1 MDKLRKYAIYLLW
14 IIGFFI
20 LSEFLINVG
29 LNSTYKD
36 MKRRDETPQV
46 LVYQAEATAING
58 RIRGVV
64 NNAQPEDLNGKYIKF
79 EFFSKRNVSLGK
91 KYIEIDKIN
100 ENGMQ
105 PFELFFKL
113 QNVSEYTVS
122 IVDEKEEGVLEI
134 EILPKDMTKQE
145 MLVATLFTFLIFW

>member
-64 NNAQPEDLNGKYIKF
+64 NNAQPEDLSGKYIKF